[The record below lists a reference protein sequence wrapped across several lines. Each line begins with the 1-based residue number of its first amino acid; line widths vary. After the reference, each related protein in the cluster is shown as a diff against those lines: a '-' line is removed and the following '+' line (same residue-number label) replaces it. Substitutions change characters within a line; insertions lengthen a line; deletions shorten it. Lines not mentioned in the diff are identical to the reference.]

1 MDESSGAVIAVVV
14 VPVLLG
20 LGLYVFSSIAL
31 GKVFVK
37 LGEQAWKAWVPIVNI
52 ITLFELGRY
61 PALWVVGLFIP
72 VVDIG
77 ALIVFILA
85 VNNVNRRLGHGGG
98 FTLLYLV
105 AFPIWAG
112 VLGFGKSVNTGWL
125 PVPAAT
131 GYVPFTPVP
140 PLTGPAA
147 PAAPVSSPVP
157 AVSPASPVPAVP
169 AARPMSPASAPTAA
183 PDPVRQP
190 AAPSHAAAVPAPL
203 AAPMP
208 PAPVSPPLS
217 AALPTPPVPVVPAA
231 VTPPRAPFTPPTPPT
246 TPPPPVV
253 RGLPTGPPP
262 FYVRSPPTPPAESPA
277 ETPAESP
284 AKTPAEPPAV
294 TAPPAPLAPPAA
306 LASFAAP
313 PAASAPASAPLVAP
327 PVAPAAPAQPAET
340 DAPPLA
346 APPAHAV
353 ATTNAW
359 AGPAPVVPIPVVPAP
374 VAPLA
379 SIPAPSPA
387 ASATDRTETETATE
401 LAEDDDF
408 DETMIAV
415 RRMKPWTLETEH
427 GLKVSLTKPVVLLG
441 RNPARGSAHPDAQ
454 LVLLQDPGKTVSK
467 THARLDFVDG
477 AWGIR
482 DLQSTNGIVLIDGAG
497 AGDESELDAGA
508 SASLTERFLLG
519 ELAARIYLEA

>member
-14 VPVLLG
+14 VAVLLG

-31 GKVFVK
+31 GNIFVK
-37 LGEQAWKAWVPIVNI
+37 LGEQAWKAWVPIVNT

-61 PALWVVGLFIP
+61 SALWVVGLFIP

-77 ALIVFILA
+77 ALIVLILA
-85 VNNVNRRLGHGGG
+85 INNVNRRLGHGGG

-112 VLGFGKSVNTGWL
+112 ILGFGKSVNTGWL

-140 PLTGPAA
+140 PLTDPAA
-147 PAAPVSSPVP
+147 PK
-157 AVSPASPVPAVP
+157 ASPVPAVP
-169 AARPMSPASAPTAA
+169 VPAAA
-183 PDPVRQP
+183 PVSAVPVPAVPVVLPVQPVPPVPPVMAAPPRAPESVRQP
-190 AAPSHAAAVPAPL
+190 ASPSSPAATGFPVPAPL
-203 AAPMP
+203 PAVPPVP
-208 PAPVSPPLS
+208 PAP
-217 AALPTPPVPVVPAA
+217 AVPAA
-231 VTPPRAPFTPPTPPT
+231 PEAADLPSVLSAPST
-246 TPPPPVV
+246 TPAPAPATTPAPAPPVV

-262 FYVRSPPTPPAESPA
+262 FYVRSPVSSPVEPPVDSSVESPV
-277 ETPAESP
+277 ESP
-284 AKTPAEPPAV
+284 V
-294 TAPPAPLAPPAA
+294 AA
-306 LASFAAP
+306 
-313 PAASAPASAPLVAP
+313 
-327 PVAPAAPAQPAET
+327 APAAI
-340 DAPPLA
+340 
-346 APPAHAV
+346 
-353 ATTNAW
+353 
-359 AGPAPVVPIPVVPAP
+359 PAPIP
-374 VAPLA
+374 A
-379 SIPAPSPA
+379 SIPAINSVV
-387 ASATDRTETETATE
+387 SAIDRAETATE
-401 LAEDDDF
+401 TELAADDDL
-408 DETMIAV
+408 DETMIVV

-497 AGDESELDAGA
+497 DESELDAGA
-508 SASLTERFLLG
+508 GASLTERFLLG

>member
-1 MDESSGAVIAVVV
+1 MAVVV

-37 LGEQAWKAWVPIVNI
+37 LGEQAWKAWVPIVNT

-112 VLGFGKSVNTGWL
+112 VLGFGKSANTGWL

-147 PAAPVSSPVP
+147 PVSSPVP
-157 AVSPASPVPAVP
+157 AVPVPAASAVAPAAAVP
-169 AARPMSPASAPTAA
+169 AVLPVLPVQPVPPVTAA
-183 PDPVRQP
+183 PPWAPEPVRQP
-190 AAPSHAAAVPAPL
+190 AAPSSPAVTGFPVPVPAPL
-203 AAPMP
+203 AVPPMP
-208 PAPVSPPLS
+208 PAPSVT
-217 AALPTPPVPVVPAA
+217 AEPAA
-231 VTPPRAPFTPPTPPT
+231 ADPPSVLPAPST
-246 TPPPPVV
+246 TPAPPVV

-262 FYVRSPPTPPAESPA
+262 FYVRSPVSSPVESRVESPLEPPVA
-277 ETPAESP
+277 AAPTASP
-284 AKTPAEPPAV
+284 APDV
-294 TAPPAPLAPPAA
+294 QTAPAI
-306 LASFAAP
+306 
-313 PAASAPASAPLVAP
+313 
-327 PVAPAAPAQPAET
+327 PVAPAPEAS
-340 DAPPLA
+340 
-346 APPAHAV
+346 
-353 ATTNAW
+353 
-359 AGPAPVVPIPVVPAP
+359 PAPIPAPIP
-374 VAPLA
+374 A
-379 SIPAPSPA
+379 SIPAPFPA
-387 ASATDRTETETATE
+387 VSAADRTETEAATE
-401 LAEDDDF
+401 LAQDDDF
-408 DETMIAV
+408 DETMIVV

-497 AGDESELDAGA
+497 DESELDAGA
-508 SASLTERFLLG
+508 GASLTERFLLG

>member
-1 MDESSGAVIAVVV
+1 MDESSGAVIVVV
-14 VPVLLG
+14 MVAVLLG

-37 LGEQAWKAWVPIVNI
+37 LGEQAWKAWVPIVNT

-61 PALWVVGLFIP
+61 SALWVVGLFIP

-77 ALIVFILA
+77 AFIVFILA
-85 VNNVNRRLGHGGG
+85 VNNVNRRLGRGGG

-125 PVPAAT
+125 PVPAVT

-140 PLTGPAA
+140 PLTA
-147 PAAPVSSPVP
+147 PAAPNASPVP
-157 AVSPASPVPAVP
+157 AAPVPAASPVPAVP
-169 AARPMSPASAPTAA
+169 ALPTVPSVPSVPTVTAAPPRVSEPVRQSAAPSSPVATGFPVPVPALLLAAPPLPPAPAVPAAPTAS
-183 PDPVRQP
+183 DL
-190 AAPSHAAAVPAPL
+190 PSV
-203 AAPMP
+203 
-208 PAPVSPPLS
+208 LS
-217 AALPTPPVPVVPAA
+217 TSSATPT
-231 VTPPRAPFTPPTPPT
+231 
-246 TPPPPVV
+246 PPVV

-262 FYVRSPPTPPAESPA
+262 FYVRSPPTSPV
-277 ETPAESP
+277 
-284 AKTPAEPPAV
+284 EPPIV
-294 TAPPAPLAPPAA
+294 PAPLAPPAP
-306 LASFAAP
+306 F
-313 PAASAPASAPLVAP
+313 
-327 PVAPAAPAQPAET
+327 VAPA
-340 DAPPLA
+340 PLA
-346 APPAHAV
+346 APPAPAAPRAAQPV
-353 ATTNAW
+353 APTVPAQQAETDTSSLAPSPLAAPPAPVAAATNAW
-359 AGPAPVVPIPVVPAP
+359 ARPAPVVPAAPPAPIAPALVAPPAPIPVVSA
-374 VAPLA
+374 ADLA
-379 SIPAPSPA
+379 E
-387 ASATDRTETETATE
+387 TRTETE
-401 LAEDDDF
+401 DDDL
-408 DETMIAV
+408 DETMIVV

-427 GLKVSLTKPVVLLG
+427 GLKVSLTKQVVLLG

-482 DLQSTNGIVLIDGAG
+482 DLPSTNGIVLIDR

>member
-112 VLGFGKSVNTGWL
+112 MLGFGKSVNTGWL

-147 PAAPVSSPVP
+147 PNAM
-157 AVSPASPVPAVP
+157 PVPAVP
-169 AARPMSPASAPTAA
+169 VPAASAAA
-183 PDPVRQP
+183 P
-190 AAPSHAAAVPAPL
+190 AAAVPAVLPVL
-203 AAPMP
+203 PVQPVPPVTAAPAAADP
-208 PAPVSPPLS
+208 PSVLPAPS
-217 AALPTPPVPVVPAA
+217 
-231 VTPPRAPFTPPTPPT
+231 T
-246 TPPPPVV
+246 TPAPPVV

-262 FYVRSPPTPPAESPA
+262 FYVRSPVSSPVESPV
-277 ETPAESP
+277 ESRVESP
-284 AKTPAEPPAV
+284 LE
-294 TAPPAPLAPPAA
+294 
-306 LASFAAP
+306 
-313 PAASAPASAPLVAP
+313 P
-327 PVAPAAPAQPAET
+327 PVAAAPTAS
-340 DAPPLA
+340 
-346 APPAHAV
+346 
-353 ATTNAW
+353 
-359 AGPAPVVPIPVVPAP
+359 PAPDVQTAPAIPVVPAP
-374 VAPLA
+374 GAPLA
-379 SIPAPSPA
+379 SIPASIPA
-387 ASATDRTETETATE
+387 ASATDRTETETETE

-408 DETMIAV
+408 DETMIVV

-497 AGDESELDAGA
+497 DESELDAGA
-508 SASLTERFLLG
+508 GASLTERFLLG
-519 ELAARIYLEA
+519 ELAARIYLED

>member
-20 LGLYVFSSIAL
+20 LGLYMFSSIAL

-37 LGEQAWKAWVPIVNI
+37 LGEQAWKAWVPIVNT

-61 PALWVVGLFIP
+61 STLWVVGLFIP

-112 VLGFGKSVNTGWL
+112 VLGFGKSVNSGWL

-147 PAAPVSSPVP
+147 PVSSPVP

-169 AARPMSPASAPTAA
+169 AARAARAVSPASAPPAA
-183 PDPVRQP
+183 PDPVRQA

-231 VTPPRAPFTPPTPPT
+231 VTPPRAPFTSPTSPT
-246 TPPPPVV
+246 TPAPPVV

-262 FYVRSPPTPPAESPA
+262 FYVRSPSTL
-277 ETPAESP
+277 
-284 AKTPAEPPAV
+284 PAEPPVV
-294 TAPPAPLAPPAA
+294 TAPPAPLAPPVAY
-306 LASFAAP
+306 
-313 PAASAPASAPLVAP
+313 APLVAP

-340 DAPPLA
+340 DAPRLA

-359 AGPAPVVPIPVVPAP
+359 ARPAPVVPIPVVPAP

-387 ASATDRTETETATE
+387 ASATDRTETETETE
-401 LAEDDDF
+401 TAEDDDF
-408 DETMIAV
+408 DETMIVV

-441 RNPARGSAHPDAQ
+441 RNPTRGSAHPDAQ

-497 AGDESELDAGA
+497 DESELDAGA
-508 SASLTERFLLG
+508 GASLTERFLLG